1 MEVDTLSN
9 VYTLNGGF
17 SALMYMEVINMD
29 MLFRNILLAE
39 YMVYSSR
46 NIIVEYHVKRSE
58 NKEFAILETAQL
70 DNLVFTFLPST
81 T

>member
-1 MEVDTLSN
+1 M
-9 VYTLNGGF
+9 LNGDF
-17 SALMYMEVINMD
+17 SALKYMQVINMD

-39 YMVYSSR
+39 YMVYTSK
-46 NIIVEYHVKRSE
+46 NTVVEYHVKRRE

-70 DNLVFTFLPST
+70 DNLVFTLFPST